1 MQERHQWVPPPSLC
15 LNLNILVIS
24 SFLKIEES
32 FQGWNW
38 IPPFTITCTPPIT
51 VLPNFGLEI
60 TVQTCISRKK
70 KTKKKTFFFFS
81 GTQWHR
87 SFLGC
92 SNTFVPHCIS
102 LSKQAGALMDYRIFS
117 IHPGELGRGP
127 SRKMD
132 PRTSSIQQPRQ
143 KHQLNLKTTDSIN

>member
-15 LNLNILVIS
+15 LNLNILVIF

-51 VLPNFGLEI
+51 RPPQFWTWDNGTDLYLL
-60 TVQTCISRKK
+60 KK
-70 KTKKKTFFFFS
+70 KQKKTIFFS

-87 SFLGC
+87 SFLCC